1 MLGWGRG
8 LEVVFECEEEL
19 FGVVEGLGNL
29 DAVVEGVVVEAELLF
44 YAVEGVAAV
53 AGEVV
58 DVAEEGDVAFGVVAG
73 AFLVFVG
80 ADGGEFC
87 FPVTEQR
94 GVDVEHLC
102 HFADGVIEF
111 VGHRIEYFVVGLVTM
126 GD

>member
-1 MLGWGRG
+1 MLGWGGG

-19 FGVVEGLGNL
+19 FGVVEGLRNL
-29 DAVVEGVVVEAELLF
+29 DAV
-44 YAVEGVAAV
+44 VEGVAAV

-58 DVAEEGDVAFGVVAG
+58 YVAEEGDVAFGVVAG

-94 GVDVEHLC
+94 GVDVEHLG

-111 VGHRIEYFVVGLVTM
+111 VGHRIGFFVVGLVTM

>member
-1 MLGWGRG
+1 MLGWGGG

-19 FGVVEGLGNL
+19 FGVVEGLRNL

-58 DVAEEGDVAFGVVAG
+58 YVAEEGDVAFGVVAG

-80 ADGGEFC
+80 ADGGKFC

-111 VGHRIEYFVVGLVTM
+111 VGHGIGYFVFGLVTM
-126 GD
+126 GV